1 MISTTEFYTSFTVRL
16 KGVIIMARSRK
27 QKLKWRA
34 SREDYDYDEEGN
46 DLREE
51 NWERLLKGIPEDQ
64 EVLENEPIF

>member
-1 MISTTEFYTSFTVRL
+1 
-16 KGVIIMARSRK
+16 MARSRK

-34 SREDYDYDEEGN
+34 SREDYDYDEEWN